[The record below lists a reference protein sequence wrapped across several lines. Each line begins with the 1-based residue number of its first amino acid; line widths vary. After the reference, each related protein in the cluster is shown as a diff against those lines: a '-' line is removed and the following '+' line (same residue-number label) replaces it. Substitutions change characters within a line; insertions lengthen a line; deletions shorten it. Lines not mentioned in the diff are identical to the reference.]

1 MPGAFFEQW
10 RGFRRKRQ
18 HDFDL
23 ADAAHY
29 APGRREIVIGVEVR
43 WDAVRFVENLDLL
56 HPLEFERANLA
67 AQGVVPN
74 RIQPALRGRL
84 HKVRRELAGFC
95 FAAALGAIPDT
106 YLTM

>member
-1 MPGAFFEQW
+1 MPGALFEQR

-18 HDFDL
+18 YDFDL

-56 HPLEFERANLA
+56 HPLEFEGANLA

-74 RIQPALRGRL
+74 RIQSTLRGWL
-84 HKVRRELAGFC
+84 HEIGGKLAGFG
-95 FAAALGAIPDT
+95 FSAALSAIP
-106 YLTM
+106 